1 MNNKTEKTDSENT
14 IIESDLTQQ
23 LSTTTDKEAEVKSY
37 LSTELSDEDT
47 TAIIDQANINF
58 EEASD
63 EEINNEILK
72 ALAIQL
78 ANEQDANTI
87 LATPKRTMLRTMVAP
102 TALVTASEP
111 NEQIDKSLDYMDN
124 YTFASLIFDPVAL
137 SSQAV
142 LDGKEINFN
151 IESYMSGA
159 NSGDRYKIDLKLDP
173 IIAKHVTKISVNP
186 ANRSNPVELVRLT
199 DDQGNPTNTW
209 EVNFIRA
216 NDGLFGGAE
225 LLGQYTAENGKIYL
239 DDTVRNILKEAGDL
253 SNNKLNYQ
261 MFVRDSRDN
270 KIVRTTESSGY
281 FLTNADSDL
290 IQLQDKISTANSK
303 SFTSSSGSAVFN
315 TDIGNN
321 GGIIIDQ
328 QVMKDGIFNYNMAGN
343 KQWSYNYQIDKDLLP
358 YIEGAELHMYD
369 YARLRWI

>member
-1 MNNKTEKTDSENT
+1 M
-14 IIESDLTQQ
+14 
-23 LSTTTDKEAEVKSY
+23 
-37 LSTELSDEDT
+37 
-47 TAIIDQANINF
+47 
-58 EEASD
+58 
-63 EEINNEILK
+63 
-72 ALAIQL
+72 
-78 ANEQDANTI
+78 
-87 LATPKRTMLRTMVAP
+87 
-102 TALVTASEP
+102 VTASEP